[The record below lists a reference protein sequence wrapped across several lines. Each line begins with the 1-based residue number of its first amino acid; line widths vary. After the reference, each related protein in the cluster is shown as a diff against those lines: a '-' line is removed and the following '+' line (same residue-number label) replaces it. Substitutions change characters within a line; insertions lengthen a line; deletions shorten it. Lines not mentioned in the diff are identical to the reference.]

1 MVTWLFK
8 VNYRHPS
15 YLPDIVRY
23 SLTGWILITLLSGCT
38 GMAVNQDG
46 APDKTLDWDNIPDA
60 IPSAEPLSKTGN
72 PASYVV
78 NGQRYYVTLNAE
90 DFNETGRASWYGTKF
105 HGNLTSSGEPYD
117 MYKMT
122 AAHKSLPL
130 PSYVSV
136 TNLENDRQV
145 IVKVNDRGPFVE
157 GRIIDLSYAAAQKL
171 GIVRRGTA
179 EVSVKILS
187 SPEINGSSNHNSRG
201 ENLIHAANKPD
212 RYFVQLG
219 AFSDM
224 ENAEKFRS
232 QLASQSI
239 EPTLIKTLS
248 SSDGELH
255 KVQVGPLEDVNDLQ
269 SMESRLS
276 DLGYTQVYI
285 VTE

>member
-1 MVTWLFK
+1 
-8 VNYRHPS
+8 
-15 YLPDIVRY
+15 
-23 SLTGWILITLLSGCT
+23 
-38 GMAVNQDG
+38 MAVNQDG
-46 APDKTLDWDNIPDA
+46 APDKTLDWDNIPNA
-60 IPSAEPLSKTGN
+60 IPQVEPLSKTGN

-78 NGQRYYVTLNAE
+78 DGQRYYVTL
-90 DFNETGRASWYGTKF
+90 DPQGFSETGRASWYGTKF

-157 GRIIDLSYAAAQKL
+157 GRIIDLSYASAQKL
-171 GIVRRGTA
+171 GIVRNGTA
-179 EVSVKILS
+179 KVSVKMIS
-187 SPEINGSSNHNSRG
+187 SPDVRRRNSYKG
-201 ENLIHAANKPD
+201 ISENLIHVNNKVLT
-212 RYFVQLG
+212 YFVQLG

-224 ENAEKFRS
+224 ENAEKFRG

-239 EPTLIKTLS
+239 EPTVIKTFS
-248 SSDGELH
+248 NADGKLH
-255 KVQVGPLEDVNDLQ
+255 KVQVGPIADINDLQ

-276 DLGYTQVYI
+276 DLGYTQIYI

>member
-1 MVTWLFK
+1 
-8 VNYRHPS
+8 
-15 YLPDIVRY
+15 
-23 SLTGWILITLLSGCT
+23 
-38 GMAVNQDG
+38 MAVDQDG
-46 APDKTLDWDNIPDA
+46 APDKILDWDSIPDA
-60 IPSAEPLSKTGN
+60 IPRVEPLSKTGN
-72 PASYVV
+72 PPSYVV
-78 NGQRYYVTLNAE
+78 DGQRYYVNLNTE

-136 TNLENDRQV
+136 TNLENDKQV

-171 GIVRRGTA
+171 EIVRNGTA
-179 EVSVKILS
+179 KVSVKIIS
-187 SPEINGSSNHNSRG
+187 FPEINGSINNTTG
-201 ENLIHAANKPD
+201 NLLHVNNKPQKF
-212 RYFVQLG
+212 FVQLG
-219 AFSDM
+219 AFSNM

-232 QLASQSI
+232 QLTSQSI
-239 EPTLIKTLS
+239 EPTLIKTFTNA
-248 SSDGELH
+248 DGEIH
-255 KVQVGPLEDVNDLQ
+255 KVQVGPLVDTNDLQ

-276 DLGYTQVYI
+276 DLGYTQAYI